1 MVVSSLL
8 VFKLF
13 ISNVYFVYER
23 RDDEHMQYLSEL
35 LRQKGKYNHHNIIKT
50 LCTIKQKKV
59 DR

>member
-1 MVVSSLL
+1 ML